1 MQDTVIDVQAFINRQ
16 RFSGYQWRILLL
28 CFFIVAIDG
37 FDTAALGFI
46 APVLAQQWHI
56 GKAAL
61 GPVLSAALV
70 GLAVGA
76 LVAGP
81 LADRYGRKK
90 VIVTSV
96 VLFGLG
102 SLASAGA
109 WSLGSMTL
117 FRFLTGLGLGAAM
130 PNATTLLAEYS
141 PDRRRSLLVTTMF
154 CGFTLGSASAG
165 FVAAKLIP
173 AYGWPSVLALGGA
186 LPLLLS
192 MLLIAVLPESVRF
205 LVLKGAPPQ
214 RVAAMLERIAP
225 LPHSGQPATGS
236 LAFSVP
242 EQTLSQS
249 GSSLRAIFAAPLG
262 LGTVML
268 WLGYFMGL
276 LVIYLVTSWL
286 PTLIKDAGLP
296 LEKAALV
303 AAMFMFGGTA
313 GAILMGWLMDRF
325 RPHHVLTAFY
335 LCGALFIFL
344 IGRSAGD
351 LGQLAVVVFGAGF
364 CINGAQVSMSALAAG
379 FYPTLCR
386 ATGVSWMLG
395 IGRFGGILG
404 ALIGGVL
411 LGAGWGFATIFA
423 VLALPAALAAGAIAV
438 KGAHYRSVNARQS
451 PALETH

>member
-1 MQDTVIDVQAFINRQ
+1 MQNAVIDVQEFINRQ
-16 RFSGYQWRILLL
+16 RFSGYQWLILLL

-37 FDTAALGFI
+37 FDTAALGFL
-46 APVLAQQWHI
+46 APVLAQEWHVT
-56 GKAAL
+56 KAAL

-81 LADRYGRKK
+81 MADRYGRKK
-90 VIVTSV
+90 VIVSSV
-96 VLFGLG
+96 LLFGLG
-102 SLASAGA
+102 SLASAAA
-109 WSLGSMTL
+109 WSLTSMTV

-141 PDRRRSLLVTTMF
+141 PDKRRSLLVTTMF
-154 CGFTLGSASAG
+154 CGFTLGSAAAG

-173 AYGWPSVLALGGA
+173 AYGWQSVLALGGA
-186 LPLLLS
+186 LPLTLAL
-192 MLLIAVLPESVRF
+192 LLIAVLPESVRF
-205 LVLKGAPPQ
+205 LALKGAAPQ
-214 RVAAMLERIAP
+214 QVAAILARIAP
-225 LPHSGQPATGS
+225 LPADAHSFQ
-236 LAFSVP
+236 LP
-242 EQTLSQS
+242 EQVSS
-249 GSSLRAIFAAPLG
+249 KSSLGAIFAERMG
-262 LGTVML
+262 VGTVML

-296 LEKAALV
+296 IEKAALV
-303 AAMFMFGGTA
+303 AAMFMFGGTV

-325 RPHHVLTAFY
+325 RPHYVLSAFY
-335 LCGALFIFL
+335 LLGALFIFL
-344 IGRSAGD
+344 IGRSTGD
-351 LGQLAVVVFGAGF
+351 LALLAAVVFGAGF
-364 CINGAQVSMSALAAG
+364 GMSGAQVSMSALAAG

-411 LGAGWGFATIFA
+411 LGAGWDFATIFA
-423 VLALPAALAAGAIAV
+423 VLAIPAVLAAGAVGIKGLYYGVAV
-438 KGAHYRSVNARQS
+438 PSATSAKPLPQS
-451 PALETH
+451 K

>member
-1 MQDTVIDVQAFINRQ
+1 MQTSAIDVQDFINRQ
-16 RFSGYQWRILLL
+16 RFSGYQWLILFL

-37 FDTAALGFI
+37 FDTAALGFL
-46 APVLAQQWHI
+46 APVLAQEWHVS
-56 GKAAL
+56 KAAL

-90 VIVTSV
+90 VIVISV
-96 VLFGLG
+96 LLFGLG
-102 SLASAGA
+102 SLASATS
-109 WSLGSMTL
+109 WSLTSMTV

-141 PDRRRSLLVTTMF
+141 PDKRRSLLVTTMF

-173 AYGWPSVLALGGA
+173 AYGWPSVLALGGV
-186 LPLLLS
+186 LPLALVVVL
-192 MLLIAVLPESVRF
+192 MLVLPESVRF
-205 LVLKGAPPQ
+205 LVLKQAAPHK
-214 RVAAMLERIAP
+214 VAAILKRIAP
-225 LPHSGQPATGS
+225 LPAGALSFQ
-236 LAFSVP
+236 LP
-242 EQTLSQS
+242 EQVQADSK
-249 GSSLRAIFAAPLG
+249 SSIGAIFAQRMG
-262 LGTVML
+262 VGTAML

-276 LVIYLVTSWL
+276 MVIYLVTSWL

-296 LEKAALV
+296 IEKAAVV
-303 AAMFMFGGTA
+303 AAMFMFGGTS

-325 RPHHVLTAFY
+325 KPHHVLTVFY
-335 LCGALFIFL
+335 LLGALFIFL
-344 IGRSAGD
+344 MGRGAGD
-351 LGQLAVVVFGAGF
+351 LNLLAALVFGAGF
-364 CINGAQVSMSALAAG
+364 CMNGAQTSMSALAAG
-379 FYPTLCR
+379 FYPTRCR

-411 LGAGWGFATIFA
+411 LGAGWGFSTIFA
-423 VLALPAALAAGAIAV
+423 VLAIPAVLAACAV
-438 KGAHYRSVNARQS
+438 GIKGLYYDSRASGQAAAEPLPEVK
-451 PALETH
+451 